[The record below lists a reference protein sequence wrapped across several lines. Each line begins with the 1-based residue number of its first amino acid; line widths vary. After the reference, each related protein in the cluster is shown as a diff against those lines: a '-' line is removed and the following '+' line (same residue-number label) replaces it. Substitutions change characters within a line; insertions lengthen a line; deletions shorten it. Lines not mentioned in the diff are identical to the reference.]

1 MYFEDD
7 YDYLQHLKSP
17 GTALLQPVGLSH
29 DMSPDQRKES
39 EGTAGHHVSSCII
52 MRKVAN
58 FFVIYQASLP
68 EELFGHE
75 VMVEGHL
82 DKVLPVSGTATCI
95 EINFNL
101 CSPKT
106 CPSLPLCPIREV
118 WNT

>member
-1 MYFEDD
+1 M
-7 YDYLQHLKSP
+7 
-17 GTALLQPVGLSH
+17 
-29 DMSPDQRKES
+29 
-39 EGTAGHHVSSCII
+39 
-52 MRKVAN
+52 
-58 FFVIYQASLP
+58 IYQASLP

-106 CPSLPLCPIREV
+106 CPYVP
-118 WNT
+118 